1 MAVMTASLEYPQK
14 HLISAEEYLRMAEG
28 GVFAPDARLELIE
41 GEIIE
46 MAPIGGPHMARVNKL
61 NRLFVERT
69 GDRAIVS
76 VQNPLVIADRSVPQ
90 PDLALLRPRAD
101 EYAGSLPT
109 VQDVLLV
116 VEVADSTLTFDLRTK
131 MPLYARCGIAEAW
144 VVDVSG
150 RVVHAF
156 REAGPTGY
164 RASLAVKPGESLAC
178 AGLPEARIE
187 VAELF
192 GA

>member
-1 MAVMTASLEYPQK
+1 MAVMSASLEYPQK
-14 HLISAEEYLRMAEG
+14 HLISAEEYLRMGEG

-46 MAPIGGPHMARVNKL
+46 MAPIGGPHLARVN
-61 NRLFVERT
+61 RLTRLLVERT

-76 VQNPLVIADRSVPQ
+76 TQNPLIIADRSVPQ
-90 PDLALLRPRAD
+90 PDLALLRPRQD
-101 EYAGSLPT
+101 EYASSLPGAA
-109 VQDVLLV
+109 DVMLA
-116 VEVADSTLTFDLRTK
+116 VEVADTTLRFDLRTK
-131 MPLYARCGIAEAW
+131 VPLYARCGIPEAW
-144 VVDVSG
+144 VVDVNE

-156 REAGPTGY
+156 RDPSAAGY
-164 RASLAVKPGESLAC
+164 RTSLTLKPGDGVACIALA
-178 AGLPEARIE
+178 EARIE